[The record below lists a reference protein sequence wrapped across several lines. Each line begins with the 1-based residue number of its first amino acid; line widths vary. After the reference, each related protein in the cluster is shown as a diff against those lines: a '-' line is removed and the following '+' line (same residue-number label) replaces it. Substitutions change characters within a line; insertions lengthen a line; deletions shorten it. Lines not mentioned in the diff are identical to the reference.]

1 MTWMSGFTWILAL
14 DWLGAALAILGA
26 SMRTIIPLR
35 CVGIAG
41 NLTGLIAA
49 ITMMRWPSLVV
60 NVILLPLNLWRLVQM
75 VKLIKK
81 VKGAAKGD
89 LSMDWLKPFM
99 SRRSVK
105 TGEVLFSKGDA
116 ADCMFFTLSGHY
128 RLRQLGIE
136 ILPGRVVGE
145 MGFLSPDNRRTQT
158 LECTQ
163 DGEVLSITYDE
174 LRQLYFQNPEFGFYF
189 LRLVSERMFHNMEKL
204 ENEISLLRA
213 GAEEKTVSAD
223 IRSLKDQSPASS
235 PV

>member
-1 MTWMSGFTWILAL
+1 MTWMNGFTWILAL
-14 DWLGAALAILGA
+14 DWLGAGLAILGA

-49 ITMMRWPSLVV
+49 VTMMRWPSLVV
-60 NVILLPLNLWRLVQM
+60 NTILLPLNLWRLVQM
-75 VKLIKK
+75 IKLIRK
-81 VKGAAKGD
+81 VKSAAKGD

-99 SRRSVK
+99 SRRPVK
-105 TGEVLFSKGDA
+105 AGEILFSKGDVA
-116 ADCMFFTLSGHY
+116 NCMFFTLSGQF

-158 LECTQ
+158 LECMH

-204 ENEISLLRA
+204 ENELSLLRA
-213 GAEEKTVSAD
+213 GAEEKTVSEN
-223 IRSLKDQSPASS
+223 IPSLNNQSPASS

>member
-41 NLTGLIAA
+41 NFAGLIAA
-49 ITMMRWPSLVV
+49 VTMLRWPSLVV
-60 NVILLPLNLWRLVQM
+60 NTILLPLNLWRLVQM
-75 VKLIKK
+75 IKLIKK
-81 VKGAAKGD
+81 VKTAAKGD

-99 SRRSVK
+99 SRRPVK
-105 TGEVLFSKGDA
+105 TGEILFSKGDA
-116 ADCMFFTLSGHY
+116 ANCMYFTLSGQY

-158 LECTQ
+158 LECVQ
-163 DGEVLSITYDE
+163 DGEILSITYDE

-189 LRLVSERMFHNMEKL
+189 LRLVSERMFYNMERL
-204 ENEISLLRA
+204 ENEISVLRA
-213 GAEEKTVSAD
+213 GAEERIVTESIPTVND
-223 IRSLKDQSPASS
+223 HSPASS